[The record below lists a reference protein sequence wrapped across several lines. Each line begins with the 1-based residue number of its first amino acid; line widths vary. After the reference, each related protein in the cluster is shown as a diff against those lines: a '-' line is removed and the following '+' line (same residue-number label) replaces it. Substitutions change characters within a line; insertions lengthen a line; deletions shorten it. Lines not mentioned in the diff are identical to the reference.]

1 MFTPDPNLFAPEL
14 RPSQDEHPPRIEPN
28 LAENEELCRS
38 VADYISKEFFIPYLM
53 QAERLYDVWDQIDDM
68 WRATVNR
75 NDLDIAFT
83 EQQRMDIQQKAEGG
97 GVGLSNH
104 NDFSRAKVSPAAAH
118 KQMDAIKNLAMGLSW
133 ENGEVP
139 VKAQVPD
146 TVFEHPVYNPT
157 QQGADAAN
165 SEIKRQAKE
174 IDLKVKYQVAFGT
187 YVKYGHAFALT
198 DFQRQLETIDCMHVL
213 PPDQTQALGMLAQL
227 RAYYRGP
234 ESALGPDEIGRIV
247 AIFKQTVPK
256 VMRTDFIPLDA
267 SAVFIDELLPC
278 RPMERQPCPIV
289 RTHITRWELEDNQYD
304 QLGNCFGW
312 LNIDKALK
320 DDTGQYALSQPD
332 EQERRNRILKRWGM
346 NGDVGAINQRNT
358 IKQLWTAFPLLAI
371 DEAGRLDTGEG
382 VTCEHCGGV
391 GNVQIPS
398 DLSGFDPDGMPIET
412 PASTQDCPQCKGTGK
427 VRLKAKRYVVQ
438 LYGSMYGGGGVTVLR
453 IQRNPTPKDRV
464 PLSYT
469 AHLVED
475 TSTSRPV
482 SKSEIALSAYQQLAT
497 AHNQF
502 LNSKNYT
509 IDRPWLKRQDSP
521 AYEVDCNR
529 PRATIPFESNPDL
542 EVRRAD
548 QDSYDNTTTLIP
560 YIQMGEKE
568 VQDIYGANDT
578 VIGEISAG
586 RRAASEITLANEG
599 SKRPLVQQIDQFNHD
614 MMGDFGWA
622 GFLLQN
628 LEAWQDHDWM
638 VKRTGRATWGK
649 LELFTAVGE
658 EMLKKSSAIEH
669 YRYILELSATNP
681 AVQPLVPF
689 ILGQMLPAMGIDIP
703 AGVIDQG
710 FRKNQQDAFKI
721 ITKILGDGMLLPP
734 TPDDPDEIYV
744 AAFTECLRDAM
755 LNEDNHWRKTVP
767 QNLMLLQQ
775 RLQMQQ
781 QQLMLKQQQ
790 QLQQQIAQQEAMSKA
805 ESAGDPRGNQP
816 ERPKSPAKSGGGER
830 QRTGK

>member
-1 MFTPDPNLFAPEL
+1 MFEPDPTFFSPEL

-28 LAENEELCRS
+28 LAEDEALCKD
-38 VADYISKEFFIPYLM
+38 VADYIAQEFFIPYLM
-53 QAERLYDVWDQIDDM
+53 QAERLYDTWDQIDDM

-75 NDLDIAFT
+75 RDLDVGIVQAKEGDNANT
-83 EQQRMDIQQKAEGG
+83 AQGG
-97 GVGLSNH
+97 GFGMVNR
-104 NDFSRAKVSPAAAH
+104 NQINRAKVSPAAAH

-139 VKAQVPD
+139 VKAVVPE

-165 SEIKRQAKE
+165 SEILRQSKE
-174 IDLKVKYQVAFGT
+174 IGLKVKYQISFGT
-187 YVKYGHAFALT
+187 CGKYGHCFALM
-198 DFQRQLETIDCMHVL
+198 DFQRELETIDCIHTL
-213 PPDQTQALGMLAQL
+213 PPDQTQALGALAQL

-234 ESALGPDEIGRIV
+234 EAALGPDEQGRIV

-256 VMRTDFIPLDA
+256 VMRTDFIPLDV

-289 RTHITRWELEDNQYD
+289 RTHITRWELEDNAYEPQ
-304 QLGNCFGW
+304 GNCFGW
-312 LNIDKALK
+312 LNIEKALK

-346 NGDVGAINQRNT
+346 NGEVGAINPRNT

-371 DEAGRLDTGEG
+371 DQKTMKLDRGEG
-382 VTCEHCGGV
+382 ITCETCGGP
-391 GNVQIPS
+391 GNVLVEGEPQ
-398 DLSGFDPDGMPIET
+398 LGPDGELIAGP
-412 PASTQDCPQCKGTGK
+412 QDHQECPQCKGTGK
-427 VRLKAKRYVVQ
+427 MRVKSRRFVVQ

-464 PLSYT
+464 PIGYS

-497 AHNQF
+497 GHNQF
-502 LNSKNYT
+502 LDSKSLT
-509 IDRPWLKRQDSP
+509 IRRPWLKRQDSP

-529 PRATIPFESNPDL
+529 PDATIPFESNPDL
-542 EVRRAD
+542 EVKRSD
-548 QDSYDNTTTLIP
+548 VDSFDNTATLVP
-560 YIQMGEKE
+560 YIQMMEGE

-599 SKRPLVQQIDQFNHD
+599 SKRPLIQQIDQFNHD

-638 VKRTGRATWGK
+638 VKRTGRSTWGK

-689 ILGQMLPAMGIDIP
+689 ILGKMLPAMGIDIP

-721 ITKILGDGMLLPP
+721 ITKILGDGMMLPP
-734 TPDDPDEIYV
+734 TPDDPDEVYI
-744 AAFTECLRDAM
+744 AAFTECLREAM
-755 LNEDNHWRKTVP
+755 LDEDSHWRKTVP
-767 QNLMLLQQ
+767 QNLPLLQQ
-775 RLQMQQ
+775 RLMMQQ
-781 QQLMLKQQQ
+781 QQLMQKQQEQ
-790 QLQQQIAQQEAMSKA
+790 MKEQLAQQEAMSKA
-805 ESAGDPRGNQP
+805 EAAGDPRGNQTA
-816 ERPKSPAKSGGGER
+816 RPKSPAKSGGGER